1 MISSKEFDSPLK
13 VFSGEVVHGAGV
25 EVQREVVVEHVVDL
39 AAAAVRVAAD
49 VKAEI
54 SKSPFNRCFDLA
66 PDLVAHVAQFL
77 ALLTSD
83 LILKFYII

>member
-1 MISSKEFDSPLK
+1 MISSKECDSPLK
-13 VFSGEVVHGAGV
+13 VFSGELVHSVGV

-54 SKSPFNRCFDLA
+54 
-66 PDLVAHVAQFL
+66 
-77 ALLTSD
+77 
-83 LILKFYII
+83 